1 MRIDR
6 LGRETQAFQRSD
18 SRVSAERRLRF
29 YPRHR
34 AGSEKS
40 AVSQLLQG
48 ASDDDVAGCNR
59 ALRNALQRRM
69 SLLKFE
75 FRYGGGD
82 RDIFRYRRCRSRTRL
97 VLRSEQNGTLLP
109 AHWVYAQLSCLARP
123 PLPWPLS

>member
-6 LGRETQAFQRSD
+6 LGRETQAFPRSD

-34 AGSEKS
+34 AGSKKS
-40 AVSQLLQG
+40 PVSQLLQG

-75 FRYGGGD
+75 FRYGGAD
-82 RDIFRYRRCRSRTRL
+82 PDFFRYKRCRSRTRA
-97 VLRSEQNGTLLP
+97 VASGEQHGTLLP

-123 PLPWPLS
+123 LLPWP